1 VDFPLSRVS
10 CDRSNKYGLKK
21 ETAAE
26 RKRKGREK
34 LKGEKERKKE
44 SKTCINEKG

>member
-10 CDRSNKYGLKK
+10 FDRSNKYGLEK

-26 RKRKGREK
+26 RKREGREE
-34 LKGEKERKKE
+34 LKGEKE
-44 SKTCINEKG
+44 